1 MEKKL
6 SLYNSLTNKKEI
18 FKPIIDG
25 KVGIYVCGP
34 TVYSSSHMGHARSAI
49 VFDVIV
55 KFLRNIGYEVTYV
68 KNFTDIDDKIIGKA
82 LEFGVDSNEI
92 AEKYKQEY
100 IKDMKDLGCIEPD
113 FQPCV
118 SDNIDGI
125 INLILSII
133 DKGFAYE
140 ANGDVYFNIS
150 KFENYGKLS
159 NQSIDSMLANHRV
172 ELNPNKKNDLD
183 FALWKKA
190 KDNEPY
196 WDSPWGR
203 GRPGWHIE
211 CSVMS
216 CNHLGSNFD
225 IHGGGKDLIFPHH
238 ENEIAQS
245 ECINEGNFA
254 NYWLHNGLININQ
267 EKMSKSIGN
276 IINIRDALEKWD
288 FNLLRIFFLSH
299 HYRTPVDLSEERLI
313 AVSYT
318 HLTLPTS

>member
-1 MEKKL
+1 
-6 SLYNSLTNKKEI
+6 
-18 FKPIIDG
+18 
-25 KVGIYVCGP
+25 
-34 TVYSSSHMGHARSAI
+34 
-49 VFDVIV
+49 
-55 KFLRNIGYEVTYV
+55 
-68 KNFTDIDDKIIGKA
+68 
-82 LEFGVDSNEI
+82 
-92 AEKYKQEY
+92 
-100 IKDMKDLGCIEPD
+100 
-113 FQPCV
+113 
-118 SDNIDGI
+118 
-125 INLILSII
+125 
-133 DKGFAYE
+133 
-140 ANGDVYFNIS
+140 
-150 KFENYGKLS
+150 
-159 NQSIDSMLANHRV
+159 MLANHRV

-267 EKMSKSIGN
+267 EK
-276 IINIRDALEKWD
+276 IITI
-288 FNLLRIFFLSH
+288 
-299 HYRTPVDLSEERLI
+299 V
-313 AVSYT
+313 
-318 HLTLPTS
+318 

>member
-245 ECINEGNFA
+245 ECIN
-254 NYWLHNGLININQ
+254 
-267 EKMSKSIGN
+267 
-276 IINIRDALEKWD
+276 
-288 FNLLRIFFLSH
+288 
-299 HYRTPVDLSEERLI
+299 

-318 HLTLPTS
+318 HLTLPTIAIV

>member
-18 FKPIIDG
+18 FKPIKDG

-118 SDNIDGI
+118 SDYIDAI
-125 INLILSII
+125 I
-133 DKGFAYE
+133 K
-140 ANGDVYFNIS
+140 
-150 KFENYGKLS
+150 
-159 NQSIDSMLANHRV
+159 
-172 ELNPNKKNDLD
+172 
-183 FALWKKA
+183 
-190 KDNEPY
+190 
-196 WDSPWGR
+196 
-203 GRPGWHIE
+203 
-211 CSVMS
+211 
-216 CNHLGSNFD
+216 
-225 IHGGGKDLIFPHH
+225 
-238 ENEIAQS
+238 
-245 ECINEGNFA
+245 
-254 NYWLHNGLININQ
+254 
-267 EKMSKSIGN
+267 
-276 IINIRDALEKWD
+276 
-288 FNLLRIFFLSH
+288 
-299 HYRTPVDLSEERLI
+299 
-313 AVSYT
+313 
-318 HLTLPTS
+318 

>member
-118 SDNIDGI
+118 SD
-125 INLILSII
+125 
-133 DKGFAYE
+133 
-140 ANGDVYFNIS
+140 
-150 KFENYGKLS
+150 
-159 NQSIDSMLANHRV
+159 
-172 ELNPNKKNDLD
+172 
-183 FALWKKA
+183 
-190 KDNEPY
+190 
-196 WDSPWGR
+196 
-203 GRPGWHIE
+203 
-211 CSVMS
+211 
-216 CNHLGSNFD
+216 
-225 IHGGGKDLIFPHH
+225 
-238 ENEIAQS
+238 
-245 ECINEGNFA
+245 
-254 NYWLHNGLININQ
+254 
-267 EKMSKSIGN
+267 
-276 IINIRDALEKWD
+276 
-288 FNLLRIFFLSH
+288 RI
-299 HYRTPVDLSEERLI
+299 
-313 AVSYT
+313 
-318 HLTLPTS
+318 